1 MTGVN
6 SSTGDILDSF
16 VAEGRICLPG
26 IFFYLR
32 HDSRS
37 AHGQCLA
44 RGRPLRQRRIH
55 SSSRLAPV
63 LVGQPQH
70 ARRRCRHWKKQ
81 IPFRPGVP
89 AAVRLFEMINAAP
102 AASVNAFSASGEA
115 AVA

>member
-1 MTGVN
+1 
-6 SSTGDILDSF
+6 
-16 VAEGRICLPG
+16 
-26 IFFYLR
+26 
-32 HDSRS
+32 
-37 AHGQCLA
+37 
-44 RGRPLRQRRIH
+44 
-55 SSSRLAPV
+55 
-63 LVGQPQH
+63 VGQPQH